1 MTFANLVNI
10 KDIYSR
16 LLQYSLSLSLSSMR
30 WLNCVFVCVWVGLFM
45 VKSCII
51 HDIYIYHDLPV
62 SLYFPMS

>member
-30 WLNCVFVCVWVGLFM
+30 WLNCVCVGLFM

-51 HDIYIYHDLPV
+51 RDIYIYHDLPV
-62 SLYFPMS
+62 SLYFPMY